1 MDLFK
6 KKRHFTTAH
15 FQKHVFL

>member
-6 KKRHFTTAH
+6 KKRHFTTTQ